1 VNDKRVS
8 PSEPDNHQSRDVLGF
23 SWQILLVPVVAGII
37 VGALSIFLSSLS
49 SFASYI
55 VGFVVPLLVYRSLG
69 AVNRL
74 SHILALATTV
84 TSGLLAGL
92 FHTSACLVLSSDAL
106 SEMTLSVL
114 ARCDA
119 GPVNATYFGAVC
131 FPLLPAGMIF
141 LIMFISS
148 RSRQDE

>member
-1 VNDKRVS
+1 VKDKRAS
-8 PSEPDNHQSRDVLGF
+8 PSESDNHQSRDFLGF
-23 SWQILLVPVVAGII
+23 SWQIFLVPVIAGII
-37 VGALSIFLSSLS
+37 VGTLSIFLSSLS

-74 SHILALATTV
+74 SHILALAITV
-84 TSGLLAGL
+84 ASGLLAGL

-106 SEMTLSVL
+106 SGATVSVL

-131 FPLLPAGMIF
+131 FPLLPAGMVF
-141 LIMFISS
+141 LIMFVSS
-148 RSRQDE
+148 HSRQDE